1 MSCQGEIVE
10 SPSLKE
16 RRKDSVADSPLVAV
30 EYPWRMVAGTVRT
43 LLRMAAVLHAEVERG
58 AATAR
63 RARGA
68 DVNFMVE
75 DFNDNEEV

>member
-1 MSCQGEIVE
+1 ME

-43 LLRMAAVLHAEVERG
+43 LRTAAVLQAEVERG
-58 AATAR
+58 AASAR
-63 RARGA
+63 RASGA

>member
-1 MSCQGEIVE
+1 ME

-43 LLRMAAVLHAEVERG
+43 LRMAAVLHAEVERG
-58 AATAR
+58 AASAR

-75 DFNDNEEV
+75 DFNDNDEEV